1 MEQTEHFTTKK
12 KKEVFIEAYKLN
24 NDVSKSCKIAR
35 IGRTTYYRW
44 MKQSAF
50 KDKLDEAVEELR
62 DKIESKLIENA
73 LSGDPKHNSCL
84 IFYCKTKMKK
94 RGYIEKSELDISDE
108 RTRIIIKEP
117 YDDKRDTLDPKQEAS
132 PSIET
137 TEG

>member
-1 MEQTEHFTTKK
+1 MKAIIYLRTSTAEQNPQNQLKDCKSICKWEY
-12 KKEVFIEAYKLN
+12 EVVEE
-24 NDVSKSCKIAR
+24 
-35 IGRTTYYRW
+35 
-44 MKQSAF
+44 KQSAF